1 MTSTEKRRL
10 FVLAGGGTGGH
21 LFPGIAT
28 AEELRK
34 LRPEFDIV
42 VYGTPRPIDA
52 KLSESHSMGLVA
64 QDVQPFTT
72 SPKKFFGFVRSYFKS
87 ISAAKRAFTE
97 RKPAM
102 VLGLGGYAAAPPI
115 IAAAKLG
122 IPTALF
128 NPDLVPGKANRKLA
142 AKVDRIF
149 VQWYETIDQF
159 GRAGKV
165 KCTGCPIR
173 AGFASVKKAAAIKA
187 LKLDP
192 EKKTLLITGASQG
205 AWSINTAVIE
215 LMDFWKEMTD
225 WQIIHLTGAN
235 DLKGCRAA
243 YAEAGIKAMTLAF
256 TEHMPH
262 CMAAADLVISRA
274 GASTLAEI
282 TAVGRAAI
290 LMPYPFDKKQHQLAN
305 ANHLGNQNAAAVVKD
320 ANDPQINAKR
330 LRKEL
335 ESLMKSDHRRERL
348 AEIAGAMG
356 RHDAAVSIAKGMIA
370 LADGEV
376 DDPDEE

>member
-1 MTSTEKRRL
+1 MAGTKKRRL

-21 LFPGIAT
+21 LYPGIAA

-52 KLSESHSMGLVA
+52 KLTESHNMGLVV
-64 QDVQPFTT
+64 QQVQPFTT
-72 SPKKFFGFVRSYFKS
+72 SPKKLYGFVRSYYKS
-87 ISAAKRAFTE
+87 IAAAKKAFTE

-115 IAAAKLG
+115 IAASKLG
-122 IPTALF
+122 VPTALF
-128 NPDLVPGKANRKLA
+128 NPDLMPGRANRKLA
-142 AKVDRIF
+142 DLVDRIF
-149 VQWYETIDQF
+149 VQWYESIDQF
-159 GRAGKV
+159 GRVTKA

-173 AGFASVKKAAAIKA
+173 AGFATVSKEAAIKA

-192 EKKTLLITGASQG
+192 NKKTLLITGASQG
-205 AWSINTAVIE
+205 AWSINTAVLE
-215 LMDFWKEMTD
+215 LSDFWKSVPD

-243 YAEAGIKAMTLAF
+243 YAEAGVTALTLAF
-256 TEHMPH
+256 TEHMAH
-262 CMAAADLVISRA
+262 CMAAADLIVSRA

-282 TAVGRAAI
+282 TAVGRASI

-305 ANHLGNQNAAAVVKD
+305 AEHLAKQNAAILVKD
-320 ANDPQINAKR
+320 ANDQQINAKR
-330 LRKEL
+330 LRREL
-335 ESLMKSDHRRERL
+335 ESLMASDHRRERL

-370 LADGEV
+370 LADGER
-376 DDPDEE
+376 DDPDE

>member
-1 MTSTEKRRL
+1 MRSTHQRRL

-21 LFPGIAT
+21 LYPGIAA

-34 LRPEFDIV
+34 QRPEFEVV

-52 KLSESHSMGLVA
+52 KLTESHKMGLV
-64 QDVQPFTT
+64 VQEVKPFTT
-72 SPKKFFGFVRSYFKS
+72 SPKKIFGFIRSYYKS
-87 ISAAKRAFTE
+87 IAAAKKAFTE
-97 RKPAM
+97 RKPAI

-128 NPDLVPGKANRKLA
+128 NPDLIPGKANRKLA
-142 AKVDRIF
+142 DRVDRIF
-149 VQWYETIDQF
+149 VQWYETIDKF
-159 GRAGKV
+159 GRVTKA

-173 AGFASVKKAAAIKA
+173 AGFATVKKDAAIKA

-192 EKKTLLITGASQG
+192 DKKTLLITGASQG
-205 AWSINTAVIE
+205 AWSINTAVLE
-215 LMDFWKEMTD
+215 LMDYWKTIPD
-225 WQIIHLTGAN
+225 WQIVHLTGAN

-243 YAEAGIKAMTLAF
+243 YAEAGIKATTLAF

-262 CMAAADLVISRA
+262 CMAAADLIISRA

-282 TAVGRAAI
+282 TAVGRASI
-290 LMPYPFDKKQHQLAN
+290 LMPYPFDKKQHQMAN
-305 ANHLGNQNAAAVVKD
+305 ATHLADQNAAALVKD
-320 ANDPQINAKR
+320 ANEPQLNARR

-335 ESLMKSDHRRERL
+335 ESLIASDHRRERL
-348 AEIAGAMG
+348 AEVAGAMG
-356 RHDAAVSIAKGMIA
+356 RHDAALSIAKGMLA
-370 LADGEV
+370 LADGEM
-376 DDPDEE
+376 DDPDDV

>member
-1 MTSTEKRRL
+1 MTSTPKRRL
-10 FVLAGGGTGGH
+10 FILAGGGTGGH
-21 LFPGIAT
+21 LYPGIAA

-52 KLSESHSMGLVA
+52 KLTESHNMGLVV
-64 QDVQPFTT
+64 QQVQPFTT
-72 SPKKFFGFVRSYFKS
+72 SLKKMYGFLRSYYKS
-87 ISAAKRAFTE
+87 IATAKKAFAD
-97 RKPAM
+97 RRPAM

-115 IAAAKLG
+115 VAASKMG
-122 IPTALF
+122 IPTAIF
-128 NPDLVPGKANRKLA
+128 NPDMVPGKANLKLA
-142 AKVDRIF
+142 NVVDRIF
-149 VQWYETIDQF
+149 VQWYETIDRF
-159 GRAGKV
+159 GRVTKV

-173 AGFASVKKAAAIKA
+173 PGFASVSRDAAIKA
-187 LKLDP
+187 LKLDANR
-192 EKKTLLITGASQG
+192 KTLLITGASQG

-215 LMDFWKEMTD
+215 LMDLWKNSGD

-235 DLKGCRAA
+235 DLKGCRTA
-243 YAEAGIKAMTLAF
+243 YAEAGVSALTLAF

-262 CMAAADLVISRA
+262 CLAAADLVISRA

-282 TAVGRAAI
+282 TAVGRASI
-290 LMPYPFDKKQHQLAN
+290 LMPYPFDKKQHQMAN
-305 ANHLGNQNAAAVVKD
+305 ANHLGNQNAAVVVKD
-320 ANDPQINAKR
+320 ANDPGINAKR

-335 ESLMKSDHRRERL
+335 ESLMVSDHRRERL

-356 RHDAAVSIAKGMIA
+356 RHDAAVSIAKSMLA

-376 DDPDEE
+376 EDPDDV